1 MAIRVTPVDAPEPAT
16 PTAIA
21 LTCLVAACAA
31 ATLTSLVLLLLPR
44 EWPMAQRLELVGVLL
59 VAATVGLAVSTWR
72 ARERRSRTEAARD
85 ERLQKLLGIAADW
98 NWELDREFRF
108 TFLAA
113 PHDRDASAALQRQ
126 IGRTPWQVPGMG
138 LSEAQLDEHRADLEA
153 HRRFTGLLT
162 RRRDAQGRA
171 RIHSISGEPRFDASG
186 AFEGYWGVARDVTEE
201 VRAHRAMTASETR
214 YRELFERSPSPL
226 LLHRKGRVFDANEAA
241 ARLFGFADAA
251 AMTGYPVVDLFSTP
265 ENRDEVI
272 DRIAALERLR
282 VGTGIPVADYHA
294 RSTDGRQIIVQA
306 TAVRVD
312 TASGPATLSI
322 LFDVTA
328 RQRVEAALRRSEAML
343 SHLFA
348 TSPDSIALSELEGGR
363 LALVNAAFSR
373 VTGYAAH
380 EALGRSADELAIW
393 HDAEEGRR
401 LQALIERDGKVADM
415 PVQIRTKSGARVP
428 MLLSAARFAMDQRDY
443 VVINARDITETERT
457 RLEHAA
463 ILERASI
470 GIAFTRDR
478 RFIQANPRF
487 EAMFGWPLGGLA
499 GQPGAVVW
507 ASEEDYAEV
516 SRLAGPLLS
525 SGQEFEIEHEMRR
538 QDGSRF
544 WCRLLGQVVDRS
556 HPSHG
561 GTIWIADDITERK
574 RLAEA
579 IAAARDAAEAASQ
592 AKSSFLA
599 NTSHEIRTPLNGLL
613 GLARLALRPDIDSE
627 RRQHYLEQIL
637 DSAQGLAVILSDIL
651 DLSKIEAGKIAL
663 EEVAF
668 DLHDALAGVYQSY
681 RTLAEQ
687 KGLELRLEIDRAVPT
702 LVMGDP
708 LRVRQILANFVS
720 NAIKFTERGGVRIRA
735 TAEGEGV
742 LHVAVVDTGAGVD
755 AATQQRLFQ
764 PFSQGDSSTTRRYGG
779 TGLGLS
785 ICRELARLM
794 KGEVGL
800 DSRPGAGSTFWA
812 RLPLAAAAA
821 GAETPSTETADLRR
835 LFDKR
840 VLLVED
846 NPVNM
851 MIAAATLEQWGIEV
865 VQARD
870 GRMAIHAVCEAAAA
884 DRPFDAVLMDVQ
896 MPVMSGHEAAVEL
909 RKDYDAQAL
918 PIIALT
924 AAALVSERDQALA
937 AGMNDF
943 LTKPIDSARLRQTLA
958 RHVRLHRQRID
969 L

>member
-1 MAIRVTPVDAPEPAT
+1 MAIRVPPLDAPEPST

-44 EWPMAQRLELVGVLL
+44 EWPMAQRLELVGLL
-59 VAATVGLAVSTWR
+59 VITATVGLAVSSWR
-72 ARERRSRTEAARD
+72 ARDRRSRTEAARD

-98 NWELDREFRF
+98 HWELDREFRF
-108 TFLAA
+108 TLLAA
-113 PHDRDASAALQRQ
+113 PHDPEASAALQRQ

-348 TSPDSIALSELEGGR
+348 TSPDCIALSELEGGR

-373 VTGYAAH
+373 VTGYAAQ

-415 PVQIRTKSGARVP
+415 PVQIRTKDGERVP

-499 GQPGAVVW
+499 GQPGSVVW
-507 ASEEDYAEV
+507 ASEADYAEV

-525 SGQEFEIEHEMRR
+525 SGQEFEIEREMRR
-538 QDGSRF
+538 RDGSMF

-613 GLARLALRPDIDSE
+613 GLARLALRPDIDGE

-687 KGLELRLEIDRAVPT
+687 KGLELRLEIERAVPR

-735 TAEGEGV
+735 TAEDEGV

-794 KGEVGL
+794 NGEVGL

-812 RLPLAAAAA
+812 RLPLAPAAA
-821 GAETPSTETADLRR
+821 GAETPSTEAADLRR
-835 LFDKR
+835 LLDKR

-896 MPVMSGHEAAVEL
+896 MPVMSGHEAALEL